1 MTLDE
6 KVPLAYA
13 ARMQPRVE
21 LVPVPIAD
29 YPIIQNLAALYVYDI
44 SEYMYGVEGWQTPKD
59 GVFTC
64 YNFRTYWD
72 DPTASPFLVYVDGE
86 LAGFAIIDKRGS
98 DAKVDYNMAQFFILR
113 KFTHKGIG
121 RAVAMQCFQRFLGTW
136 EVMVLPPNLGAYRFW
151 TNVIAEYTQG
161 NFEEYTRRVKLLTD
175 TDKRIFRFQ
184 SR

>member
-1 MTLDE
+1 MI
-6 KVPLAYA
+6 
-13 ARMQPRVE
+13 E
-21 LVPVPIAD
+21 LVHAPIAD
-29 YPIIQNLAALYVYDI
+29 YPIIQNLAAFYVYDI

-64 YNFRTYWD
+64 YDFRSYWD
-72 DPTASPFLVYVDGE
+72 DPKAYPFLVHVDDE
-86 LAGFAIIDKRGS
+86 LAGFAIVNRQGS
-98 DAKVDYNMAQFFILR
+98 DPEVDYNMAQFFILR

-121 RAVAMQCFQRFLGTW
+121 RFVAKQCFQRFPGTW
-136 EVMVLPPNLGAYRFW
+136 EVMVLPPNLGAHRFW

-161 NFEEYTRRVKLLTD
+161 DFEEYTRRVKLLTD